1 MSLMERFHPTLLL
14 SCYCCFLFFSDIPHG
29 LAVPE
34 TMVQLGVNLA
44 DKGDNEQ
51 GLDEDKVPLITP
63 LDVDQLE
70 QPFPEKVRYEL
81 HYWQAQF
88 TLL

>member
-1 MSLMERFHPTLLL
+1 
-14 SCYCCFLFFSDIPHG
+14 
-29 LAVPE
+29 
-34 TMVQLGVNLA
+34 MVQLGVNLA

-88 TLL
+88 TLLWYCSYVMCVQSAIFDEYYFPAMHLL

>member
-1 MSLMERFHPTLLL
+1 
-14 SCYCCFLFFSDIPHG
+14 
-29 LAVPE
+29 
-34 TMVQLGVNLA
+34 MVQLGVNLA